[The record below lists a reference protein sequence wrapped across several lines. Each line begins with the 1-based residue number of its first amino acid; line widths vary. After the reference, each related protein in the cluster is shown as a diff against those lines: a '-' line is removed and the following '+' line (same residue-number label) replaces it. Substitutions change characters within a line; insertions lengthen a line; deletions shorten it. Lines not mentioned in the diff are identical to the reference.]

1 MNSPDKQSR
10 NSKTSP
16 SNHKSKKAIK
26 SNSKSPSK
34 LTKSPKKFQ
43 TPPKEFHPVPK
54 IKKVPNEINKFS
66 YIYSPRTTFSLQ
78 KEDEE
83 RLFNDLAIGFDPITI
98 KIIKTQR
105 ESTRARGRRM
115 GRTTHRQDS
124 PKWPPPQCL
133 ILAIRRHRRRSW
145 TRRRWRE
152 SRAQR

>member
-98 KIIKTQR
+98 KIIKTHFKER
-105 ESTRARGRRM
+105 LGSLNKTEFIGIL
-115 GRTTHRQDS
+115 
-124 PKWPPPQCL
+124 KNL
-133 ILAIRRHRRRSW
+133 ISL
-145 TRRRWRE
+145 
-152 SRAQR
+152 SRFFAVSIFIFSNNFMHCPLIIC